1 MHTPLNDRGHTA
13 SATAPLTR
21 EGDGGPSDGSSV
33 PTRPRSAVSAATG
46 IAGLVGLVAAV
57 LIRSVLAPGPALTL
71 TLLIGLPAA
80 AMVVWELAVRRTYL
94 RPSSGLD
101 FSRASPWRE
110 TLQRSAV
117 KLVGLWSAWL
127 AVGAI
132 YRFLPF
138 YDGDGFKPFLAA
150 LTAIAPYL
158 FALSIPYVVLVDR
171 HMREPRD
178 ENWHFGM
185 LILGR
190 RDEADLQMCKAQ
202 ILNYAIKGFFLAF
215 MFNAFAARGF
225 RLLDTGWHDI
235 FANRLTAYIVIAD
248 FLRFIDVVFAA
259 IGYFLTLRVLDAQ
272 IRSPNPL
279 LSGWVAALACYSPFA
294 IIVPHGMLAYGHGKQ
309 WQELVAVDSVLG
321 ALLLVAVLALTA
333 IYAWSTVAFG
343 PRFSNLTHRGIIT
356 NGPYAFTKHPAYLT
370 KNLAFWL
377 IWMPFVPVAGFDNA
391 VGSCIALAG
400 VNAIYYWRA
409 RTEEAHLMQD
419 TVYREYAAYIAEHG
433 LFAQARRVARGL
445 LDAVPAAL
453 GLLARGAAPEEHN
466 IPATAVGG
474 ALHLD
479 EGVARGAPRRDLG
492 RKVVEHEVA

>member
-1 MHTPLNDRGHTA
+1 M
-13 SATAPLTR
+13 
-21 EGDGGPSDGSSV
+21 
-33 PTRPRSAVSAATG
+33 
-46 IAGLVGLVAAV
+46 GLVGLVGAL
-57 LIRSVLAPGPALTL
+57 LIRDALALGPALTP
-71 TLLIGLPAA
+71 TLLIGLPAT
-80 AMVVWELAVRRTYL
+80 AMVVWELAVRRTYS

-101 FSRASPWRE
+101 FSSPSPWRE

-127 AVGAI
+127 TVGAI

-138 YDGDGFKPFLAA
+138 YDGAGFKPFLAGLA
-150 LTAIAPYL
+150 TVAPYL
-158 FALSIPYVVLVDR
+158 FALSVPYVVLVDR
-171 HMREPRD
+171 YMREPRD

-190 RDEADLQMCKAQ
+190 RDEADLQMCKAHV
-202 ILNYAIKGFFLAF
+202 LNYAIKGFFLAF
-215 MFNAFAARGF
+215 MFNAFVARGF
-225 RLLDTGWHDI
+225 RVLDTSWHDI
-235 FANRLTAYIVIAD
+235 FANRLTAYIVLAD
-248 FLRFIDVVFAA
+248 FLRFIDIVFAT

-294 IIVPHGMLAYGHGKQ
+294 IIVPHGMLAYGHGKP
-309 WQELVAVDSVLG
+309 WQELVAIDSVFG
-321 ALLLVAVLALTA
+321 ALMIVAILALTA

-377 IWMPFVPVAGFDNA
+377 IWMPFVPVVGFDNA

-419 TVYREYAAYIAEHG
+419 PVYRQYAAYIAEHG
-433 LFAQARRVARGL
+433 LFAQAQRVARGS
-445 LDAVPAAL
+445 LDTGAAAL
-453 GLLARGAAPEEHN
+453 GLLARGAAPKEHD
-466 IPATAVGG
+466 IPVTAVGG

-479 EGVARGAPRRDLG
+479 EGVPRRAPGRDRG
-492 RKVVEHEVA
+492 RKIVEHEIA